1 MTATAPV
8 RIALIGTRG
17 YGKTH
22 LQNLERLTAAGLA
35 ELIGVVDIAEPLEQ
49 LRGIWHRDLAAL
61 LAAHAQAPPEVVII
75 ATPIDTHVP
84 LARQAL
90 AAGCHVY
97 LEKPPVPALE
107 DHWSLLEAAEAAD
120 RAVQVGFQARGG
132 AGVDALREQLRS
144 GALGPV
150 ESVRV
155 HGAWTRDRAYYQRSP
170 WAGRSRLE
178 GRRVADGVATNP
190 LAHGVHAGLVIAGI
204 DRIEDIAAITT
215 ELRRAHDIEADDTTS
230 LRIAPAGPG
239 PAVLCALT
247 TTAPVQRPPWVEISG
262 PGGTWRLSY
271 TEDLSWR
278 TGPDGELT
286 EHRHSRTDLVENLL
300 THVRDPQTALLSPL
314 EASGAFSAVLEAIP
328 SAPDPT
334 VSDPEHATW
343 IRAGRAAPPPSVTH
357 PEHVR
362 WIGGGHAAHRVVDDI
377 GDALRTA
384 LETGT
389 AFSRNGVRWAC
400 ADAITTW
407 RPPGANQTPTARA
420 DGRGATQ
427 KETA

>member
-170 WAGRSRLE
+170 WAGRRRLE

-215 ELRRAHDIEADDTTS
+215 ELRRAHDIEADDTTF
-230 LRIAPAGPG
+230 LRIDPAGPG

-314 EASGAFSAVLEAIP
+314 EASGAFSAVLEAIQ

-334 VSDPEHATW
+334 VIDPEHVTW
-343 IRAGRAAPPPSVTH
+343 IG
-357 PEHVR
+357 E
-362 WIGGGHAAHRVVDDI
+362 GQAAHPVVDDI
-377 GDALRTA
+377 GDALHTA

-389 AFSRNGVRWAC
+389 AFSRNGVSWAC

>member
-170 WAGRSRLE
+170 WAGRRRLE

-215 ELRRAHDIEADDTTS
+215 ELRRAHDIEADDTTF
-230 LRIAPAGPG
+230 LRIDPAGPG

-314 EASGAFSAVLEAIP
+314 EASGAFSAVLEAIQ

-334 VSDPEHATW
+334 VIDPEHVTW
-343 IRAGRAAPPPSVTH
+343 IG
-357 PEHVR
+357 E
-362 WIGGGHAAHRVVDDI
+362 GQAAHPVVDDI
-377 GDALRTA
+377 GDVLHTA

-389 AFSRNGVRWAC
+389 AFSRNGVSWAC

>member
-170 WAGRSRLE
+170 WAGRRRLE

-215 ELRRAHDIEADDTTS
+215 ELRRAHDIEADDTTF
-230 LRIAPAGPG
+230 LRIDPAGPG
-239 PAVLCALT
+239 DRKSTRLNSSHVANSYAVLCLKKKRNT
-247 TTAPVQRPPWVEISG
+247 HGVGIRDRTTA
-262 PGGTWRLSY
+262 
-271 TEDLSWR
+271 
-278 TGPDGELT
+278 
-286 EHRHSRTDLVENLL
+286 
-300 THVRDPQTALLSPL
+300 
-314 EASGAFSAVLEAIP
+314 
-328 SAPDPT
+328 
-334 VSDPEHATW
+334 
-343 IRAGRAAPPPSVTH
+343 
-357 PEHVR
+357 
-362 WIGGGHAAHRVVDDI
+362 
-377 GDALRTA
+377 
-384 LETGT
+384 
-389 AFSRNGVRWAC
+389 
-400 ADAITTW
+400 
-407 RPPGANQTPTARA
+407 
-420 DGRGATQ
+420 
-427 KETA
+427 